1 MLASQRAVLATHRV
15 KPLITAGL
23 TGRLPFGMAAL
34 AIILLLRGDGRS
46 YALAGLVD
54 GAYALGVGFAQPVLG
69 RAIDR
74 FGMRAILGP
83 IAAAFVLAAVSLAY
97 AGSRHASAALLVALG
112 LAMGMT
118 MPPLGASM
126 RALWPALVPDE
137 LRGSAYS
144 IEAITQELA
153 FVLGPPLVAGL
164 ASALNPRDAM
174 LALAVLAAGGTG
186 AFLLVLPATARR
198 ARVSGAR
205 ALASAGTRIVLANS
219 ILLGAS
225 FGAAEVAMPAFAEH
239 HGSRNVAGLLL
250 AALALGSAVGG
261 VAFGTRTT
269 AENAKRRL
277 WSGLA
282 LCGLAIAPLLL
293 APSIPAMA
301 GLMFVAG
308 LPIAPTFA
316 AQYLLLDSVAV
327 RGAATETFAWNSTAI
342 FLGASLGN
350 AFGGALIAASSYRAS
365 LALALAAALAGGAF
379 ARARLRA
386 LS

>member
-1 MLASQRAVLATHRV
+1 MLARQRAVLATPRV
-15 KPLITAGL
+15 KPIMAAAL

-34 AIILLLRGDGRS
+34 GIILLLRADGRS

-54 GAYALGVGFAQPVLG
+54 GAYAVGVGLAQPVLG

-74 FGMRAILGP
+74 FGLRAVLGP
-83 IAAAFVLAAVSLAY
+83 VAGAFVIAAGALAQ
-97 AGSRHASAALLVALG
+97 AGSHGAAIGALVSLG
-112 LAMGMT
+112 LATGMT
-118 MPPLGASM
+118 MPPLGAAM
-126 RALWPALVPDE
+126 RALWPTLVAGE

-144 IEAITQELA
+144 IEAVTQELA
-153 FVLGPPLVAGL
+153 FMLGPPLVAGL
-164 ASALNPRDAM
+164 AEALSPR
-174 LALAVLAAGGTG
+174 LALFAVALLAAGGTG
-186 AFLLVLPATARR
+186 AFVLIVPSGVRR
-198 ARVSGAR
+198 TRVAGAR
-205 ALASAGTRIVLANS
+205 ALASANARILLSLSV
-219 ILLGAS
+219 LLGAS

-239 HGSRNVAGLLL
+239 HGSRATAGLLL

-261 VAFGTRTT
+261 VTIGTHTHD
-269 AENAKRRL
+269 ANAKRRL
-277 WSGLA
+277 WIGLT
-282 LCGLAIAPLLL
+282 LCGLTIAPLFL
-293 APSIPAMA
+293 ANSDLAMA
-301 GLMFVAG
+301 SLMFVAG

-350 AFGGALIAASSYRAS
+350 ALGGGLIAASSYRAS
-365 LALALAAALAGGAF
+365 LALALAAALASGAL